1 MGMGKP
7 DMVRDQLLS
16 SYMPDVLNAS
26 LSQVSCASG
35 PTNYWQ
41 QDNVLKAKKGAYG
54 EFSFGNCA
62 MSV

>member
-1 MGMGKP
+1 ML
-7 DMVRDQLLS
+7 VSLLS
-16 SYMPDVLNAS
+16 DAPL
-26 LSQVSCASG
+26 QVSCASG